1 MPFGVSEQLAEKIK
15 KQQEVKGAL
24 KPSDVEFRESQVIT
38 ESEITTRNQEKSPD
52 SDTGVANAPEVQS
65 QDAAETASTN
75 TTREALA
82 ASIGNL
88 QSFLDSQTET
98 VVIPDAV
105 NTIAPVVEAPPAVE
119 KSSTP
124 AVEPIATI
132 ATIDKND
139 AERLKEADLEKA
151 TAALDQLDFMIGNQ
165 LMNNE
170 STKPSEADGIISS
183 IGHYINEIPDNDKIS
198 MEVRTQL
205 NDRYEKIKN
214 GLGELIFTQAG
225 NFVRLSQGQKDLLDE
240 MRIRLIDKKF

>member
-1 MPFGVSEQLAEKIK
+1 MLGMSEQLARETAEKIK

-24 KPSDVEFRESQVIT
+24 VPAEVKFPESH
-38 ESEITTRNQEKSPD
+38 E
-52 SDTGVANAPEVQS
+52 DTGVANAPE
-65 QDAAETASTN
+65 
-75 TTREALA
+75 
-82 ASIGNL
+82 
-88 QSFLDSQTET
+88 
-98 VVIPDAV
+98 AV
-105 NTIAPVVEAPPAVE
+105 NTIAPGVAP
-119 KSSTP
+119 K
-124 AVEPIATI
+124 VEPIATI